1 MGVRDY
7 VIRILLGVCYICMA
21 VCLFHWFGRPILSG
35 NEMDLLLFSAI
46 VTLIINVFFAGFFE
60 APKDII
66 ASSVN
71 VLILLAPFINTD
83 SNINI
88 AIRCLFIYA
97 FISLILA
104 SSSVILYDPSGST
117 KRLSISNWFKNM
129 AGHLG
134 NSRLLFGLLIGIA
147 VLSLYSS
154 DVVSGTISD
163 TVAFYLVVLGYFL
176 IISSERIQNLLETLI
191 TAFLSLFCLKKYN
204 RPEPIGKMVAVQS
217 KDTFIIDL
225 VDSSKRKISMQ
236 LFDFVE
242 FRYGANDNMFVRGFV
257 IDRYSLD
264 SQQKIKVLGIT
275 TQTDKNNHGYENNI
289 VYKIPK
295 EDINE
300 REKEI
305 LQNFVGTVI
314 EQSDISK
321 IRFEYSPN
329 KLLTNGDLLSVEV
342 KMRNEE
348 TKEEENAKV
357 LYQITQA
364 VTDVQKLES
373 HNEIGLII
381 SHATQLGVWRNS
393 IRNFENYGWVPAV
406 NTKVMMAKDVIGPDV
421 KEGELELGKIENT
434 EFKVVVDINNLVTH
448 HTAILGTT
456 GTGKSVFARNI
467 IQKLADNNTKV
478 FCIDFTGEMKR
489 KMRCEDLQLNTNFN
503 ALNITPTTFAN
514 AGAND
519 VNASLTEHLEHYV
532 LRKNMNLAQADRN
545 YVNELEKQI
554 INHIKNKLRDFINM
568 EHTSNI
574 CLFELQELS
583 NTEVSL
589 EYTKFFFKA
598 LFDLAKDENM
608 FSLDKKG
615 CIVLEEAHTVIPEW
629 NTAGGN
635 DKTSSKLTNTIAQI
649 ALQGRK
655 YNIGLLVIA
664 QRTANISKTI
674 LTQCNTIIS
683 FKQLDNTSR
692 DFLINHFGEEFV
704 KVLPSLKFR
713 QAIIAGK
720 ALVSDMPIMFKVPDL
735 PNMDIQEE
743 INQNEEEPHNPYLEN
758 GALVEDADSGQYQ
771 GNTDFNVCKR

>member
-1 MGVRDY
+1 MGVRGY
-7 VIRILLGVCYICMA
+7 VIRILLGVFYICMA
-21 VCLFHWFGRPILSG
+21 VCLFHWFGRPILNG

-46 VTLIINVFFAGFFE
+46 VTLIINTFFAGFFE
-60 APKDII
+60 TPKDII

-71 VLILLAPFINTD
+71 VLILLAPFINIE
-83 SNINI
+83 SNISM
-88 AIRCLFIYA
+88 AIKGIFIYA
-97 FISLILA
+97 FICLILA
-104 SSSVILYDPSGST
+104 SVSVILYEPSGTT
-117 KRLSISNWFKNM
+117 KRFFLSNWFKNM
-129 AGHLG
+129 AGYLG

-154 DVVSGTISD
+154 DVASGTTSD
-163 TVAFYLVVLGYFL
+163 NVAFYLVLLGYFL
-176 IISSERIQNLLETLI
+176 AISSERIQKLIETQI
-191 TAFLSLFCLKKYN
+191 TGFLSLLHWNKYN
-204 RPEPIGKMVAVQS
+204 LPEPVGRMVAVQS

-225 VDSSKRKISMQ
+225 VDSAKRKVKLRM
-236 LFDFVE
+236 FDFVE
-242 FRYGANDNMFVRGFV
+242 FRYGADDNMFVRGFI

-264 SQQKIKVLGIT
+264 SQQKVKVLGIT
-275 TQTDKNNHGYENNI
+275 KQPDDKNHGYENNI

-300 REKEI
+300 RENEI

-381 SHATQLGVWRNS
+381 SHATQLGVWHNS

-406 NTKVMMAKDVIGPDV
+406 NTRVMVAKDVIGPDV

-489 KMRCEDLQLNTNFN
+489 KMRCEDLPLNTRFN
-503 ALNITPTTFAN
+503 AVHITPRQY
-514 AGAND
+514 GEI
-519 VNASLTEHLEHYV
+519 LTSEVDATLMEHIAHYA
-532 LRKNMNLAQADRN
+532 LRKDLKIDRA
-545 YVNELEKQI
+545 E
-554 INHIKNKLRDFINM
+554 RDFIADLSDQIV
-568 EHTSNI
+568 EHIKEVLCDFVRNNPNNI

-583 NTEVSL
+583 NTDVSL
-589 EYTKFFFKA
+589 EYTKFLFQA
-598 LFDLAKDENM
+598 LFELAKEENL
-608 FSLDKKG
+608 FSIEHKG
-615 CIVLEEAHTVIPEW
+615 CIVLEEAHTLIPEW
-629 NTAGGN
+629 NMVGGS
-635 DKTSSKLTNTIAQI
+635 DKISAKLTNTIAQI

-720 ALVSDMPIMFKVPDL
+720 ALVSDMPIMFKVPELLD
-735 PNMDIQEE
+735 MDIQEE
-743 INQNEEEPHNPYLEN
+743 VNQNEEESHNPYLEN
-758 GALVEDADSGQYQ
+758 GALVEDTDSGQYQ
-771 GNTDFNVCKR
+771 GNTDFNV